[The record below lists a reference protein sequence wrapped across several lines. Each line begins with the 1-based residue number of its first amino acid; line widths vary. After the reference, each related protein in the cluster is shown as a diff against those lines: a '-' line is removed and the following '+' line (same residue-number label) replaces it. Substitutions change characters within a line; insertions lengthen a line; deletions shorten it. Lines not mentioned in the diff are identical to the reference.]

1 MGFLKLIY
9 KVVAIGGSIWAIGYQ
24 TVNFIFSI
32 SHSVFHLATIFIC
45 LWFLMKQFGFLLNI
59 PGADE
64 GKKKQPDSSRVILFR
79 KLFLVFLVII
89 GIGALVYQLYHLKNH
104 VFHNVG
110 FDKVDLTELIPHSF
124 TIIICIIFIIEKL
137 LVIIKRIN

>member
-1 MGFLKLIY
+1 
-9 KVVAIGGSIWAIGYQ
+9 
-24 TVNFIFSI
+24 
-32 SHSVFHLATIFIC
+32 
-45 LWFLMKQFGFLLNI
+45 MKQFGFLLNI